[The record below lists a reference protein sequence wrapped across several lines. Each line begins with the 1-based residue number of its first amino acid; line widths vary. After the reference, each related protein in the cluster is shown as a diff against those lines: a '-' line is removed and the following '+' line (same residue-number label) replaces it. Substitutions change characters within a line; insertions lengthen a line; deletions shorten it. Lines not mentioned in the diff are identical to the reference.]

1 MARRTKVFP
10 PVLMKFEEDEEF
22 VSFLKEKGF
31 CEKDFSL
38 PRSFC
43 LYMKSEEKY
52 PGFLKKKGGKR
63 DIEIGRGKDGELLFK
78 GSKKEIEDVLKSMD
92 FSLSTPPMKIGKR
105 TFCFGNKTYIMGII
119 NVTPDSFYSNSR
131 VPDVERAVETALSMV
146 ECGADIIDIGGESTR
161 PGASPVSPEEEIRRI
176 LPVIKELRKLT
187 EIPISVDTYKAKV
200 AEKAIE
206 NGADMINDISGL
218 RFDRRMVDVIKDAR
232 VPVVLMHTSGK
243 PSVMQKKTH
252 YKWLLGE
259 ISRYLWESIKK
270 LKDLSEL
277 TILDPG
283 IGFGKTPEQNL
294 YILKHIE
301 FLKIFGRPILIGPSR
316 KSFIGH
322 FGGGEKPEDRLEG
335 TIAVLSIAVY
345 KGVDFVRVHDVRE
358 AKKAIS
364 VVQSLKEIGRGNDG
378 IY

>member
-1 MARRTKVFP
+1 
-10 PVLMKFEEDEEF
+10 
-22 VSFLKEKGF
+22 
-31 CEKDFSL
+31 
-38 PRSFC
+38 
-43 LYMKSEEKY
+43 
-52 PGFLKKKGGKR
+52 
-63 DIEIGRGKDGELLFK
+63 
-78 GSKKEIEDVLKSMD
+78 
-92 FSLSTPPMKIGKR
+92 
-105 TFCFGNKTYIMGII
+105 
-119 NVTPDSFYSNSR
+119 
-131 VPDVERAVETALSMV
+131 
-146 ECGADIIDIGGESTR
+146 
-161 PGASPVSPEEEIRRI
+161 
-176 LPVIKELRKLT
+176 
-187 EIPISVDTYKAKV
+187 
-200 AEKAIE
+200 
-206 NGADMINDISGL
+206 
-218 RFDRRMVDVIKDAR
+218 
-232 VPVVLMHTSGK
+232 VVLMHTSGK